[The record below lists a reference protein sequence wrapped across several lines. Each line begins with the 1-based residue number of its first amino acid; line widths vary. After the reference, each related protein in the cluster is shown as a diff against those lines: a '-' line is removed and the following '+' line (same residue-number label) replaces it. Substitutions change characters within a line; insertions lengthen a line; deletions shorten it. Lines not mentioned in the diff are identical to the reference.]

1 MTSRSCATILLAA
14 AFCWLVVIAIGVF
27 FYLLFQ

>member
-1 MTSRSCATILLAA
+1 MTYRGCATIILAA
-14 AFCWLVVIAIGVF
+14 AFSWLVVIAIGVF